1 MVLDFHLMA
10 TTVTIKKKKKK
21 QMPMSNSNIMGGIT
35 IQKLLNLSNSQMK
48 TQ

>member
-10 TTVTIKKKKKK
+10 TTVAIKKKKKK
-21 QMPMSNSNIMGGIT
+21 QMPMSYSNIMGGIT
-35 IQKLLNLSNSQMK
+35 IQKLLNLYNSQMK